1 MDYLAHGLW
10 SFIFFNKKKPIWAA
24 IAFGVLPDTL
34 SWFLFMV
41 YNLFF
46 NGVGAGKPNLLEI
59 PQWMVSLYGVTHSL
73 IVFLVVAGVIYL
85 IFKKIPWYVYAWP
98 IHILMDIPTHSRDF
112 LPTPFLWPV
121 SNWFFPGF
129 SWGQP
134 WFMTLN
140 YSMILIFIAYI
151 TARKLRTRSLG
162 KKKQTT
168 LD

>member
-1 MDYLAHGLW
+1 MDYFAHAAW

-24 IAFGVLPDTL
+24 IAFGILPDTL

-41 YNLFF
+41 YNLLF
-46 NGVGAGKPNLLEI
+46 NGADLGKPALFKL
-59 PQWMVSLYGVTHSL
+59 PSWMISLYGVTHSL
-73 IVFLVVAGVIYL
+73 IVFLVIAGIIYL

-112 LPTPFLWPV
+112 LPTPFLWPI

-134 WFMTLN
+134 WFMVLN
-140 YSMILIFIAYI
+140 WSLILIFIAYVI
-151 TARKLRTRSLG
+151 GKRLRTKSLG
-162 KKKQTT
+162 KKKQTI
-168 LD
+168 LG